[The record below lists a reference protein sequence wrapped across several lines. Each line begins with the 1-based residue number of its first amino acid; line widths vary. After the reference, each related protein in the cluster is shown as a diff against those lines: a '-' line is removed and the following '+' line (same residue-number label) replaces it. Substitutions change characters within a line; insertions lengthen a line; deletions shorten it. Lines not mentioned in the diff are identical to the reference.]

1 MLLAVFSNY
10 LILLVILGY
19 SFFLKKITYNK
30 DKIIIE
36 NIDILYG
43 LSFIIFISLF
53 FNFFFSLVSIKIVVI
68 GIGLFIFLYA
78 LSKKVFK
85 LNFFTYFLIIFLTTY
100 IAFYNGANIDSPMYH
115 LQILNWLSNHKISFG
130 LSNLEIRLGFN
141 STWHSLVALLDIN
154 FFQFSLK
161 YYLSSLILAFIIY
174 ESARAKI
181 KIYYSD
187 LFLFL
192 AISYLIF
199 YSFLHPYLNGV
210 ILNHL
215 GNPERDI
222 VGMLFFFLII
232 FLFFKIL
239 ENKDNYNYINL
250 LILSIFLCITSR
262 LNMAPILILLFFV
275 LYKNRKYKILNL
287 TNILLFITSILWILR
302 SFFLSGCLFFP
313 FSQSCFKTSW
323 AVNVKEVVFFVEEAM
338 RISRTLP
345 TRNGVNDLN
354 FSLNSFDWI
363 PQWIHDYYFSAAL
376 LQIGSILMILSFVLF
391 LLIMLI
397 KKNSH
402 KSFFNIA
409 DLWLIFCLILI
420 IFLWFISA
428 PETRYALGPIIS
440 LPCLFIIIFLKS
452 LNFIKF
458 IKHKDIRPSLTMGI
472 LCILLASK
480 SFDNFQ
486 IKDLLLDN
494 KNKHNY
500 SHIVKIG
507 KFNEQNFYWGNFL
520 CADFK
525 NICVN
530 TIKENYKIDRIL
542 NYNVYK
548 SDTWIKK

>member
-1 MLLAVFSNY
+1 
-10 LILLVILGY
+10 
-19 SFFLKKITYNK
+19 
-30 DKIIIE
+30 
-36 NIDILYG
+36 
-43 LSFIIFISLF
+43 
-53 FNFFFSLVSIKIVVI
+53 
-68 GIGLFIFLYA
+68 
-78 LSKKVFK
+78 
-85 LNFFTYFLIIFLTTY
+85 
-100 IAFYNGANIDSPMYH
+100 
-115 LQILNWLSNHKISFG
+115 
-130 LSNLEIRLGFN
+130 
-141 STWHSLVALLDIN
+141 
-154 FFQFSLK
+154 
-161 YYLSSLILAFIIY
+161 
-174 ESARAKI
+174 
-181 KIYYSD
+181 
-187 LFLFL
+187 
-192 AISYLIF
+192 
-199 YSFLHPYLNGV
+199 
-210 ILNHL
+210 
-215 GNPERDI
+215 
-222 VGMLFFFLII
+222 
-232 FLFFKIL
+232 
-239 ENKDNYNYINL
+239 
-250 LILSIFLCITSR
+250 
-262 LNMAPILILLFFV
+262 
-275 LYKNRKYKILNL
+275 
-287 TNILLFITSILWILR
+287 
-302 SFFLSGCLFFP
+302 
-313 FSQSCFKTSW
+313 
-323 AVNVKEVVFFVEEAM
+323 VVFFVEEAM

-486 IKDLLLDN
+486 IKDLLSDN

-507 KFNEQNFYWGNFL
+507 KFNGKNFYSGNFL

-548 SDTWIKK
+548 SDTWIKE

>member
-1 MLLAVFSNY
+1 
-10 LILLVILGY
+10 
-19 SFFLKKITYNK
+19 
-30 DKIIIE
+30 
-36 NIDILYG
+36 
-43 LSFIIFISLF
+43 
-53 FNFFFSLVSIKIVVI
+53 
-68 GIGLFIFLYA
+68 
-78 LSKKVFK
+78 
-85 LNFFTYFLIIFLTTY
+85 
-100 IAFYNGANIDSPMYH
+100 
-115 LQILNWLSNHKISFG
+115 
-130 LSNLEIRLGFN
+130 
-141 STWHSLVALLDIN
+141 
-154 FFQFSLK
+154 
-161 YYLSSLILAFIIY
+161 
-174 ESARAKI
+174 
-181 KIYYSD
+181 
-187 LFLFL
+187 
-192 AISYLIF
+192 
-199 YSFLHPYLNGV
+199 
-210 ILNHL
+210 
-215 GNPERDI
+215 
-222 VGMLFFFLII
+222 
-232 FLFFKIL
+232 
-239 ENKDNYNYINL
+239 
-250 LILSIFLCITSR
+250 
-262 LNMAPILILLFFV
+262 MAPMLILLFFV

-287 TNILLFITSILWILR
+287 TNILLFITSTLWILR

-363 PQWIHDYYFSAAL
+363 PQWINDYYFSAAL
-376 LQIGSILMILSFVLF
+376 LQIGSILMILSFVFF
-391 LLIMLI
+391 LLVMLI
-397 KKNSH
+397 KKNSY

-409 DLWLIFCLILI
+409 DLCLIFCLILI

-440 LPCLFIIIFLKS
+440 LPCLFVVILLKS

-458 IKHKDIRPSLTMGI
+458 IKHKDIRPSLIMGI

-507 KFNEQNFYWGNFL
+507 KFNQQNFYWGNFL

-548 SDTWIKK
+548 SDTWIKE